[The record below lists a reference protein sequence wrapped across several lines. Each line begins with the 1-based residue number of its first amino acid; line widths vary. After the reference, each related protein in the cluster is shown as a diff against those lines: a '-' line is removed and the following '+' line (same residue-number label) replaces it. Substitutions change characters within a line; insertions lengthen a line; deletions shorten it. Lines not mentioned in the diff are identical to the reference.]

1 VIEGL
6 AGLFILGKEQ
16 RMKRMTTL
24 IMALTWGIF
33 MNGLGTAYGQQPIE
47 LKWASPYPIGH
58 PSYVMALEFIDY
70 IHKRTAN
77 KVKVVHFPAEQ
88 LGKAKDL
95 LIVCS
100 QGVADLAQVHITYFA
115 GQLPLNNVA
124 QLPFYTKASEGSK
137 IYRRLIDSCP
147 EIQQEFKK
155 YGVRGL
161 EGHTTAQY
169 DVATIKKPVKTPDDL
184 KGLKLKT
191 AGGMYDKIA
200 RRYGINPVSIAA
212 SETYEAMQRGIVEG
226 CIFNFPSIRSYRLNE
241 QIKYITNGMRC
252 GGYPGAV
259 IVNEKKWEK
268 LPVEIQKGILAA
280 SQDATN
286 RWGPYWD
293 QMHDEAVKQFENRGI
308 QIYFIKPEERA
319 KWDAPLKG
327 VEEEYIKEVEKKNL
341 PGRKVFQDFLKI
353 AREVT
358 K

>member
-1 VIEGL
+1 MRKAAFLVSLVVFWVWIG
-6 AGLFILGKEQ
+6 G
-16 RMKRMTTL
+16 
-24 IMALTWGIF
+24 W
-33 MNGLGTAYGQQPIE
+33 GTARAQQVIE

-58 PSYVMALEFIDY
+58 PSYVMALEFIDF

-100 QGVADLAQVHITYFA
+100 QGVADLAQIHITYFA
-115 GQLPLNNVA
+115 GQLPVNNVA

-137 IYRRLIDSCP
+137 IYRRLMDSVP

-169 DVATIKKPVKTPDDL
+169 DVATIKKPVKTPDEL

-200 RRYGINPVSIAA
+200 KRYGINPVSIAA

-241 QIKYITNGMRC
+241 QLKYITNGMRC

-259 IVNEKKWEK
+259 IINEKRWEK
-268 LPVEIQKGILAA
+268 LPADIQKGILAA
-280 SQDATN
+280 AQDATN
-286 RWGPYWD
+286 RWGVYWD
-293 QMHDEAVKQFENRGI
+293 QMHDEAVQQYEKQGI
-308 QIYFIKPEERA
+308 QIYYIKPEERA

-327 VEEEYIKEVEKKNL
+327 VEEEYIKDVEKKNL
-341 PGRKVFQDFLKI
+341 PGRKVFNDFLKI
-353 AREVT
+353 AKEVA

>member
-1 VIEGL
+1 MKKVTGFIMGL
-6 AGLFILGKEQ
+6 SLAIW
-16 RMKRMTTL
+16 TS
-24 IMALTWGIF
+24 
-33 MNGLGTAYGQQPIE
+33 GLGTAYGQVIE
-47 LKWASPYPIGH
+47 LKWASPYPVGH
-58 PSYVMALEFIDY
+58 PSYVMAVEFIND
-70 IHKRTAN
+70 IHKYTNN
-77 KVKVVHFPAEQ
+77 KVKVAHFPAEQ

-95 LIVCS
+95 LILCS
-100 QGVADLAQVHITYFA
+100 KGIADMAQIHITYFA
-115 GQLPLNNVA
+115 GQLPVNNVA

-137 IYRRLIDSCP
+137 IYRRLMDTSP

-155 YGVRGL
+155 YGVKGL

-169 DVATIKKPVKTPDDL
+169 DVATIKKPVRTLEDL

-226 CIFNFPSIRSYRLNE
+226 CIFNYPSVRSYRLNDHV
-241 QIKYITNGMRC
+241 KYFTNGMRC

-259 IVNEKKWEK
+259 IINEKKWEK
-268 LPVEIQKGILAA
+268 LPAEIQKEVITA
-280 SQDATN
+280 SQEASK
-286 RWGPYWD
+286 RWGLYWD
-293 QMHDEAVKQFENRGI
+293 QMHDETVAQFEKQGI

-327 VEEEYIKEVEKKNL
+327 VEEEYIKDVEKKNL
-341 PGRKVFQDFLKI
+341 PGKKIFEDFLKI
-353 AREVT
+353 AREVA

>member
-1 VIEGL
+1 MNKAAFLVS
-6 AGLFILGKEQ
+6 LGVFWV
-16 RMKRMTTL
+16 L
-24 IMALTWGIF
+24 IGGW
-33 MNGLGTAYGQQPIE
+33 GTARGQQVIE

-58 PSYVMALEFIDY
+58 PSYVMALEFIDF

-100 QGVADLAQVHITYFA
+100 QGVADLAQIHITYFA
-115 GQLPLNNVA
+115 GQLPINNVA

-137 IYRRLIDSCP
+137 IYRRLLDSSP

-169 DVATIKKPVKTPDDL
+169 DVATIKKPAKTPDDL

-200 RRYGINPVSIAA
+200 KRYGINPVSIAA

-259 IVNEKKWEK
+259 IVNEKRWEK
-268 LPVEIQKGILAA
+268 LPADIQKGILEA

-286 RWGPYWD
+286 RWGLYWD
-293 QMHDEAVKQFENRGI
+293 QMHDEAVMQFEKQGI
-308 QIYFIKPEERA
+308 QIHLIKPEERA
-319 KWDAPLKG
+319 KWDAPLQG

-341 PGRKVFQDFLKI
+341 PGRKVFNDFLKI
-353 AREVT
+353 AKEVT

>member
-1 VIEGL
+1 
-6 AGLFILGKEQ
+6 
-16 RMKRMTTL
+16 MKRLTFL
-24 IMALTWGIF
+24 IFLGVCWVLIG
-33 MNGLGTAYGQQPIE
+33 GWGTARAQQVIE

-58 PSYVMALEFIDY
+58 PSYVMALEFIDA
-70 IHKRTAN
+70 IHKRTNN
-77 KVKVVHFPAEQ
+77 KVKVAHFPAEQ

-95 LIVCS
+95 LIICS
-100 QGVADLAQVHITYFA
+100 QGVADLAQIHITYFA
-115 GQLPLNNVA
+115 GQLPVNNVA

-137 IYRRLIDSCP
+137 IYRRLIDSSP

-155 YGVRGL
+155 YGVKGL

-169 DVATIKKPVKTPDDL
+169 DVATIKKPVKSPEEL

-200 RRYGINPVSIAA
+200 KRYGINPVSIAA

-268 LPVEIQKGILAA
+268 LPAEIQKGIIQA
-280 SQDATN
+280 SEDAHR
-286 RWGPYWD
+286 RWGVYWD
-293 QMHDEAVKQFENRGI
+293 EMHDEAVKQFEKQGI
-308 QIYFIKPEERA
+308 QIYAIKPEERA

-327 VEEEYIKEVEKKNL
+327 VEEEYISDVEKKNL
-341 PGRKVFQDFLKI
+341 PGRKVFNDFLKI
-353 AREVT
+353 AKEVT

>member
-1 VIEGL
+1 MKKV
-6 AGLFILGKEQ
+6 AFFVALGVFWVW
-16 RMKRMTTL
+16 
-24 IMALTWGIF
+24 IG
-33 MNGLGTAYGQQPIE
+33 GGGTALGQQVIE

-58 PSYVMALEFIDY
+58 PSYVMALEFIDF

-95 LIVCS
+95 LIICS
-100 QGVADLAQVHITYFA
+100 QGVADLAQIHITYFA
-115 GQLPLNNVA
+115 GQLPINNVA

-137 IYRRLIDSCP
+137 IYRRLMDSSA

-155 YGVRGL
+155 YGVKGL

-169 DVATIKKPVKTPDDL
+169 DVATIKKPVKTPEDL

-200 RRYGINPVSIAA
+200 KRYGINPVSIAA

-268 LPVEIQKGILAA
+268 LPAEIQKGIVLA
-280 SQDATN
+280 SEDAHR
-286 RWGPYWD
+286 RWGLYWD
-293 QMHDEAVKQFENRGI
+293 EMHDEAVKQFEKQGI
-308 QIYFIKPEERA
+308 QIYLIKPEERA

-327 VEEEYIKEVEKKNL
+327 VEDEYIGEVEKKNL
-341 PGRKVFQDFLKI
+341 PGRKVFNDFLKI
-353 AREVT
+353 AKEVT

>member
-1 VIEGL
+1 MRKAAFLVSLVVFWVWIG
-6 AGLFILGKEQ
+6 G
-16 RMKRMTTL
+16 
-24 IMALTWGIF
+24 W
-33 MNGLGTAYGQQPIE
+33 GTARAQQVIE

-58 PSYVMALEFIDY
+58 PSYVMALEFIDF

-100 QGVADLAQVHITYFA
+100 QGVADLAQIHITYFA
-115 GQLPLNNVA
+115 GQLPVNNVA

-137 IYRRLIDSCP
+137 IYRRLMDSVP

-169 DVATIKKPVKTPDDL
+169 DVATIKKPVKTPDEL

-200 RRYGINPVSIAA
+200 KRYGVNPVSIAA

-241 QIKYITNGMRC
+241 QLKYITNGMRC

-259 IVNEKKWEK
+259 IINEKRWEK
-268 LPVEIQKGILAA
+268 LPADIQKGILAA
-280 SQDATN
+280 AQDATN
-286 RWGPYWD
+286 RWGVYWD
-293 QMHDEAVKQFENRGI
+293 QMHDEAVQQYEKQGI
-308 QIYFIKPEERA
+308 QIYYIKPEERA

-327 VEEEYIKEVEKKNL
+327 VEEEYIKDVEKKNL
-341 PGRKVFQDFLKI
+341 PGRKVFNDFLKI
-353 AREVT
+353 AKEVA

>member
-1 VIEGL
+1 MSMKKFLVFICLLTLGGLMGRIEV
-6 AGLFILGKEQ
+6 AH
-16 RMKRMTTL
+16 
-24 IMALTWGIF
+24 
-33 MNGLGTAYGQQPIE
+33 GQQVIE
-47 LKWASPYPIGH
+47 LKWASPYPVGH

-70 IHKRTAN
+70 IHKRTNN
-77 KVKVVHFPAEQ
+77 KVKVAYFPAEQ

-95 LIVCS
+95 LNVCS
-100 QGVADLAQVHITYFA
+100 QGLADIAQIHITYFA

-124 QLPFYTKASEGSK
+124 QLPFYNKASEGSK
-137 IYRRLIDSCP
+137 IYRRLMDTSP

-169 DVATIKKPVKTPDDL
+169 DVATVKKLVKSLDDL

-241 QIKYITNGMRC
+241 QIKYITNGMKC
-252 GGYPGAV
+252 GGYPGAE
-259 IVNEKKWEK
+259 IINEKKWQK
-268 LPVEIQKGILAA
+268 LPPEIQKGILQAA
-280 SQDATN
+280 EDASK
-286 RWGPYWD
+286 RWGLYWD
-293 QMHDEAVKQFENRGI
+293 QMHDETVKQFEKQGI
-308 QIYFIKPEERA
+308 EIFNIKPEERA

-327 VEEEYIKEVEKKNL
+327 VEEEYIKEAEKKNL
-341 PGRKVFQDFLKI
+341 PARKVFNDFLKI
-353 AREVT
+353 CKEVM

>member
-1 VIEGL
+1 MRKAAFLVSL
-6 AGLFILGKEQ
+6 AVFWILMGG
-16 RMKRMTTL
+16 
-24 IMALTWGIF
+24 W
-33 MNGLGTAYGQQPIE
+33 GTAWGQQVIE

-58 PSYVMALEFIDY
+58 PSYVMALEFIDA
-70 IHKRTAN
+70 IHKRTNN
-77 KVKVVHFPAEQ
+77 KVKVAHFPAEQ

-95 LIVCS
+95 LIICS
-100 QGVADLAQVHITYFA
+100 QGVADLAQIHITYFA

-137 IYRRLIDSCP
+137 IYRRLMDSSP

-155 YGVRGL
+155 YGVKGL

-169 DVATIKKPVKTPDDL
+169 DVATIKKPVKTPEDL

-200 RRYGINPVSIAA
+200 KRYGINPVSIAA
-212 SETYEAMQRGIVEG
+212 TETYEAMQRGIVEG

-268 LPVEIQKGILAA
+268 LPAEIQKGIIQA
-280 SQDATN
+280 SEDAHR
-286 RWGPYWD
+286 RWGLYWD
-293 QMHDEAVKQFENRGI
+293 QMHDEAVQQFEKQGI
-308 QIYFIKPEERA
+308 QIYLIKPEERA

-327 VEEEYIKEVEKKNL
+327 VEDEYIGEVEKKNL
-341 PGRKVFQDFLKI
+341 PGRKVFNDFLKI
-353 AREVT
+353 AKEVT